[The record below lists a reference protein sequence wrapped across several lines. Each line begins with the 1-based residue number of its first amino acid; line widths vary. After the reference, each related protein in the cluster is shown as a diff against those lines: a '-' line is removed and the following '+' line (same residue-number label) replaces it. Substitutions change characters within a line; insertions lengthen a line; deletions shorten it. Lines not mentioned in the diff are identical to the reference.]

1 MEVHAGVVEPR
12 KESKSEILFCAKP
25 PSMYTD
31 YLTFDGADL
40 SDVLLPG
47 GLFMNIV
54 FDFKYLGSYI
64 SDAKDVDS
72 CITSAGKAFG
82 ALSACL
88 FRSDNIS
95 ISAKRSVYE
104 GLVLAILLYGSE
116 CWVLT
121 EALRQRLHVFHAQCL
136 RTMCRVTRLKVW
148 EESIS
153 TKALADEMGIKPID
167 TYIYRR
173 QARWLGHVARMPF
186 ERLPRKM
193 FSSWVAAPRLQGEQ
207 LPFDL
212 QGSRALCYHKTTW
225 HELAQDR
232 PAWRGAIN
240 GALLNAKRPK
250 RAAAVET
257 NRRMD
262 AMIADGHALM
272 SNASILASQKRA
284 AEKPLGTIAPKRWR
298 GGVYPSP
305 I

>member
-1 MEVHAGVVEPR
+1 M
-12 KESKSEILFCAKP
+12 
-25 PSMYTD
+25 
-31 YLTFDGADL
+31 
-40 SDVLLPG
+40 
-47 GLFMNIV
+47 
-54 FDFKYLGSYI
+54 
-64 SDAKDVDS
+64 
-72 CITSAGKAFG
+72 
-82 ALSACL
+82 
-88 FRSDNIS
+88 
-95 ISAKRSVYE
+95 YE

-136 RTMCRVTRLKVW
+136 RTMCRVTRVKVR

-193 FSSWVAAPRLQGEQ
+193 FSSWVAAPRLQGGQ
-207 LPFDL
+207 LMTYGRSIFK
-212 QGSRALCYHKTTW
+212 ALEHFAINKTTW

-272 SNASILASQKRA
+272 SNASILASHKRA
-284 AEKPLGTIAPKRWR
+284 AEKPLGTEEMAWWCLHSSWWTSTPRRFDQRLRCECVNGAISNLLLCAMSPHFGSAITTREC
-298 GGVYPSP
+298 GVTVTVGPNRP
-305 I
+305 RL